1 MVSYTCKIKREK
13 KGAIMATYESIFHVD
28 GHTRAGGFLTAC
40 FDTEAEALE
49 FWGSD
54 SDWQDGDVVEEI
66 FEPTKR
72 SYRVIKRVG
81 F

>member
-1 MVSYTCKIKREK
+1 
-13 KGAIMATYESIFHVD
+13 MATTESIFHVD
-28 GHTRAGGFLTAC
+28 GHTCAGGFLTAW

-54 SDWQDGDVVEEI
+54 SDWRDGAMVEEI

-72 SYRVIKRVG
+72 SYRTIKRVG

>member
-1 MVSYTCKIKREK
+1 MTTTSSY
-13 KGAIMATYESIFHVD
+13 FHVQ
-28 GHTRAGGFLTAC
+28 GHTCAGGFIAAR
-40 FDTEAEALE
+40 FDSECDALE
-49 FWGSD
+49 FWGAD

-72 SYRVIKRVG
+72 SYRVIRRAG

>member
-1 MVSYTCKIKREK
+1 MTTTSSY
-13 KGAIMATYESIFHVD
+13 FHVR
-28 GHTRAGGFLTAC
+28 GYVRNSGYFEGR
-40 FDTEAEALE
+40 FDSERIALD
-49 FWGSD
+49 FWGAD
-54 SDWQDGDVVEEI
+54 SDWSEGVVVEEI

>member
-1 MVSYTCKIKREK
+1 MTTTSSY
-13 KGAIMATYESIFHVD
+13 FHVQ
-28 GHTRAGGFLTAC
+28 GHTSAGGFIAAR
-40 FDTEAEALE
+40 FDSEREALE
-49 FWGSD
+49 FWGAD

-66 FEPTKR
+66 FEPTRR

>member
-1 MVSYTCKIKREK
+1 MILYICKVKREER
-13 KGAIMATYESIFHVD
+13 GADMATTKSIFHVD
-28 GHTRAGGFLTAC
+28 GHTCAGGFLTAY

-54 SDWQDGDVVEEI
+54 SDWQDGDLVEEI

-72 SYRVIKRVG
+72 SYRVIRRVG

>member
-1 MVSYTCKIKREK
+1 MSTTSSYFHVQGYTC
-13 KGAIMATYESIFHVD
+13 
-28 GHTRAGGFLTAC
+28 AGGFISEC
-40 FDTEAEALE
+40 FDSEHEALE
-49 FWGSD
+49 FWGTD
-54 SDWQDGDVVEEI
+54 SDWQEGDVVEEI